1 MKNGLESR
9 SREQKVGSW
18 VFYISTFFLI
28 SFFVAPMLLEPGEIP
43 ELNDGRANAFDFAT
57 DDGLWSSGNAN
68 SNESFAWTELVLIQ
82 DSYMRL
88 AT

>member
-1 MKNGLESR
+1 
-9 SREQKVGSW
+9 
-18 VFYISTFFLI
+18 
-28 SFFVAPMLLEPGEIP
+28 MLLEPGEIP

-68 SNESFAWTELVLIQ
+68 SNESFAWTELDLIQ